1 MHHRLRARWG
11 AAMAAALTM
20 IAVPL
25 MLAQGASAET
35 VPPGGFTCGVTVFA
49 DCNQTAHFST
59 PSGTA
64 APEVALPSPQAT
76 GCPAW
81 VAVDALEIQGTGNG
95 VEHNIFRDPG
105 DGTQTETFT
114 GTVTITAYTADSAGN
129 PGAPDASVLPYT
141 GHLTEWF
148 GATFKNMN
156 PIVDHATVNFSG
168 TAADGS
174 TFSIHLVTHINV
186 PTASVAPLNF
196 FAIGQC

>member
-1 MHHRLRARWG
+1 MPDLPTRR
-11 AAMAAALTM
+11 
-20 IAVPL
+20 
-25 MLAQGASAET
+25 
-35 VPPGGFTCGVTVFA
+35 PP
-49 DCNQTAHFST
+49 
-59 PSGTA
+59 
-64 APEVALPSPQAT
+64 T

-95 VEHNIFRDPG
+95 IEHNIFRNPG

-114 GTVTITAYTADSAGN
+114 GTVTITAFTADSAGN
-129 PGAPDASVLPYT
+129 PVAPDLSVPPYT

-174 TFSIHLVTHINV
+174 AFSIHASDSHQRADGLGR
-186 PTASVAPLNF
+186 TAELLRHRTVLTRPAARHHRNTDW
-196 FAIGQC
+196 